1 MDIEIAMKSIQEV
14 KKELELLKPILKK
27 RFKVETI
34 EIFGSYARGQQN
46 ETSDVDILVTYSQMV
61 SFFTI
66 YDLEKFLQK
75 KIGVKVDVVSKKFL
89 NPNIKDKVLQE
100 AVPV

>member
-1 MDIEIAMKSIQEV
+1 MKSLQEV
-14 KKELELLKPILKK
+14 KKELELLMPTLKK

-34 EIFGSYARGQQN
+34 EIFGSYARGEQS
-46 ETSDVDILVTYSQMV
+46 ETSDVDILVTYSQMI
-61 SFFTI
+61 SFFTV
-66 YDLEKFLQK
+66 YDLK
-75 KIGVKVDVVSKKFL
+75 KYLERRLKIKVDIVSKKFL